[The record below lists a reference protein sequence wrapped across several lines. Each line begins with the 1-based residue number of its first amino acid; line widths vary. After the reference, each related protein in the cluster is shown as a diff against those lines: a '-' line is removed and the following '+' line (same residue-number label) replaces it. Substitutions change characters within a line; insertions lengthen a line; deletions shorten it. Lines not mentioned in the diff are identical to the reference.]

1 MSTILSEIDEN
12 SFHRYIWVMLT
23 ANQCRAARA
32 WLGWGQSDLA
42 ERAGVSLSTL
52 RDFEGSKRMPIKNN
66 LAAIQAAFDAEGV
79 LFHFADNGEA
89 VGISVAARGQE

>member
-1 MSTILSEIDEN
+1 MSTNISDIDEN

-23 ANQCRAARA
+23 ANQCRSARA
-32 WLGWGQSDLA
+32 WLNWSQADLS

-66 LAAIQAAFDAEGV
+66 LAAIQSAFESEGV
-79 LFHFADNGEA
+79 EFTFTETGEA
-89 VGISVAARGQE
+89 SGITVAAQNRA

>member
-1 MSTILSEIDEN
+1 
-12 SFHRYIWVMLT
+12 MLT

-52 RDFEGSKRMPIKNN
+52 RDFEGSKRVPIKNN
-66 LAAIQAAFDAEGV
+66 LAAIQTAFEAEGV
-79 LFHFADNGEA
+79 DFTFTETGEA
-89 VGISVAARGQE
+89 NGIIVAPENRS